1 MEAIINITDHNGQS
15 VASAR
20 ELHTFLEVETR
31 FDMWIKRML
40 DYGFS
45 ENSDFQ
51 RLHKIVQTPNGG
63 QKEVLADY
71 ALTLDTAKEIS
82 MLQRSEKGKQARQYF
97 IDCERKMRNPL
108 ENVSKLDIAKMLVE
122 SEERK
127 LMLEQEN
134 ERKSKEIEYH
144 VKTIQQQAPTVQYAT
159 TVLDSLD
166 LIATNVIAKE
176 MGMSAISFNKMLNE
190 RKIIYKQNSVWL
202 LYSQYQN
209 KGYTKTKTHTYFDS
223 SGQSHAQIQTYW
235 TQKGRKFLHSMFNPN
250 FVNAQTQIQGFQPGK

>member
-15 VASAR
+15 VVSAR
-20 ELHTFLEVETR
+20 ELHVFLEVKTE
-31 FDMWIKRML
+31 FAKWVGRML

-45 ENSDFQ
+45 ENLDYS
-51 RLHKIVQTPNGG
+51 LVKIGERSAHN
-63 QKEVLADY
+63 KIDY
-71 ALTLDTAKEIS
+71 SLTLDTAKEIS

-97 IDCERKMRNPL
+97 IDCERKMSNPL

-127 LMLEQEN
+127 LMLEQDN
-134 ERKSKEIEYH
+134 ERKSREIEYH
-144 VKTIQQQAPTVQYAT
+144 IKTIQQQAPTVQYAT

-176 MGMSAISFNKMLNE
+176 MGMSAISFNKILNE

-209 KGYTKTKTHTYFDS
+209 RGYTKTKTHTYFDS

-235 TQKGRKFLHSMFNPN
+235 TQKGRKFLHSLFNPDILN
-250 FVNAQTQIQGFQPGK
+250 TQTQIHGFQQSK